1 MTCAR
6 PKTLYGRPLTGSM
19 LARLACEYCRAMNDN
34 QTPTIKSAW
43 DRVADQQCEE
53 AVDKAVELYVV
64 AVRLLL
70 LVCEVV
76 GIQGGILCSVACV

>member
-1 MTCAR
+1 
-6 PKTLYGRPLTGSM
+6 
-19 LARLACEYCRAMNDN
+19 MNDN